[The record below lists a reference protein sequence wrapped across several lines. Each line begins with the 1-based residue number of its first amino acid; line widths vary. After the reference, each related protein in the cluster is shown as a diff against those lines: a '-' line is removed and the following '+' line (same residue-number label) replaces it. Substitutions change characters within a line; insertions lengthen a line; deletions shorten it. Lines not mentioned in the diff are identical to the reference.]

1 MDQSRNDAAQD
12 IPYFLDSD
20 FDILES
26 ILGSVAQTMNQ
37 PQGVS
42 AHDGVQST
50 SAATWNAQSPLG
62 STSQDMH
69 QYPGSSSQSAQQPQG
84 ISAQDREQSTSATTW
99 NAQRSGKRKFRTERD
114 MHQYPGSS
122 SQSTQQHQGISAQ
135 DREQSTSAATWNA
148 PNPLA
153 ATSQNMHQYPGS
165 SSQSAQRYQGISVHD
180 GEQSTGAATWNAPNP
195 LAATS
200 QDMQQYPGSSS
211 QSAQQHQEGISAKN
225 RKKSTRAAPQS
236 AQRSGK
242 RKVRT
247 ERDRLRKAVKLQ
259 DNILLVMENSINA
272 EREKIISVNGM
283 IEAVG
288 IKLQDISLSSGKR
301 LELQEKSR
309 ELRILANELD
319 IRQSEH
325 HHSYI
330 DTKTKCRNANA
341 ALRVFQKN
349 QDLIAKHN
357 FDNEAQVESSPNS
370 LYNIG
375 ILKKQ
380 YDEALEDLE
389 RLHAEQQKI
398 SDAISAPDDDAS
410 KAQRERLENTIQD
423 LKSYSRVAG
432 EILWAYKNTLLIG
445 VWIPTSI
452 DSYIQNFQ
460 I

>member
-1 MDQSRNDAAQD
+1 MKLISFLAIPLLSIAVSAQPPHNPDTQNTNPFPDDDIQEMDQSQNDAAQD

-20 FDILES
+20 FEMLES

-69 QYPGSSSQSAQQPQG
+69 QYSGSSSQSAQ
-84 ISAQDREQSTSATTW
+84 R
-99 NAQRSGKRKFRTERD
+99 
-114 MHQYPGSS
+114 Y
-122 SQSTQQHQGISAQ
+122 QGISAQ

-153 ATSQNMHQYPGS
+153 ATSQYMHQYPGS
-165 SSQSAQRYQGISVHD
+165 SSQSAQQLRS
-180 GEQSTGAATWNAPNP
+180 P

-200 QDMQQYPGSSS
+200 QYMHQYPGSSS
-211 QSAQQHQEGISAKN
+211 QSAQQPRGISAKN
-225 RKKSTRAAPQS
+225 RKKYMRAAPQS
-236 AQRSGK
+236 DQRSGRRRFQVEK
-242 RKVRT
+242 
-247 ERDRLRKAVKLQ
+247 DRLAKAARLQ
-259 DNILLVMENSINA
+259 DNILIVMNSHINS
-272 EREKIISVNGM
+272 EKTYIIGVNGM

-288 IKLQDISLSSGKR
+288 IKLQDTSLSSDKKP
-301 LELQEKSR
+301 ELQEKSR
-309 ELRILANELD
+309 ELTILANELD
-319 IRQSEH
+319 FRQSEKH
-325 HHSYI
+325 QSRI
-330 DTKTKCRNANA
+330 ETKTKRRNANA

-357 FDNEAQVESSPNS
+357 FDNEAKVESSPGS

-389 RLHAEQQKI
+389 KLRAEQKKI

-410 KAQRERLENTIQD
+410 KAQIERLENMIQD

-432 EILWAYKNTLLIG
+432 AIFWEYKNSMLISA
-445 VWIPTSI
+445 WIPTSI
-452 DSYIQNFQ
+452 DLYIQNFQ

>member
-1 MDQSRNDAAQD
+1 MKLISFLAIPLLSIAVSAQPPHNPDTQNTNPFPDDDIQEMDQSQNDAAQD

-20 FDILES
+20 FEMLES

-69 QYPGSSSQSAQQPQG
+69 QYPGSSSQSAQ
-84 ISAQDREQSTSATTW
+84 R
-99 NAQRSGKRKFRTERD
+99 
-114 MHQYPGSS
+114 Y
-122 SQSTQQHQGISAQ
+122 QGISAQ

-153 ATSQNMHQYPGS
+153 ATSQYMHQYPGS
-165 SSQSAQRYQGISVHD
+165 SSQSAQQPQGISAQD
-180 GEQSTGAATWNAPNP
+180 REQSTSAATWNAQSP

-200 QDMQQYPGSSS
+200 QYMHQYPGSSS
-211 QSAQQHQEGISAKN
+211 QSAQQPRGISAKN
-225 RKKSTRAAPQS
+225 RKKYMRAAPQS
-236 AQRSGK
+236 DQRSGRRRFQVEK
-242 RKVRT
+242 
-247 ERDRLRKAVKLQ
+247 DRLAKAARLQ
-259 DNILLVMENSINA
+259 DNILIVMNSHINS
-272 EREKIISVNGM
+272 EKTYIIGVNGM

-288 IKLQDISLSSGKR
+288 IKLQDTSLSSDKKP
-301 LELQEKSR
+301 ELQEKSR
-309 ELRILANELD
+309 ELTILANELD
-319 IRQSEH
+319 FRQSEKH
-325 HHSYI
+325 QSRI
-330 DTKTKCRNANA
+330 ETKTKRRNANA

-357 FDNEAQVESSPNS
+357 FDNEAKVESSPGS

-389 RLHAEQQKI
+389 KLRAEQKKI

-410 KAQRERLENTIQD
+410 KAQIERLENMIQD

-432 EILWAYKNTLLIG
+432 AIFWEYKNSMLISA
-445 VWIPTSI
+445 WIPTSI
-452 DSYIQNFQ
+452 DLYIQNFQ

>member
-1 MDQSRNDAAQD
+1 MKLISFVAIPLLSIAVSAQPPHNPDTQNTNPFPDDDIQEMDQSQNDAAQD

-20 FDILES
+20 FEMLES
-26 ILGSVAQTMNQ
+26 ILGSVAHTMNQ

-42 AHDGVQST
+42 AQDGVQST

-114 MHQYPGSS
+114 MHQYPEIG
-122 SQSTQQHQGISAQ
+122 QRKFRTER
-135 DREQSTSAATWNA
+135 D
-148 PNPLA
+148 
-153 ATSQNMHQYPGS
+153 MHQYPGS
-165 SSQSAQRYQGISVHD
+165 SSQSAQRYQGISAQD
-180 GEQSTGAATWNAPNP
+180 REKSTSAAAWNAPNP
-195 LAATS
+195 LAVTS
-200 QDMQQYPGSSS
+200 QNMHQYPGGSS
-211 QSAQQHQEGISAKN
+211 QSAQQPQGISAQD
-225 RKKSTRAAPQS
+225 RKKYMRAAPQS
-236 AQRSGK
+236 AQGSGK

-247 ERDRLRKAVKLQ
+247 ERDKLRKAVKLQ

-272 EREKIISVNGM
+272 EREKIIGVNGM

-288 IKLQDISLSSGKR
+288 IKLQDTSLSSGKR
-301 LELQEKSR
+301 LGLQEKSR

-319 IRQSEH
+319 IRQSEQ

-341 ALRVFQKN
+341 ALQVFQKN

-357 FDNEAQVESSPNS
+357 FDNEAKVESSPGS

-389 RLHAEQQKI
+389 KLRAEQKKI

-432 EILWAYKNTLLIG
+432 EILWAYKNTQPI
-445 VWIPTSI
+445 
-452 DSYIQNFQ
+452 
-460 I
+460 

>member
-1 MDQSRNDAAQD
+1 M
-12 IPYFLDSD
+12 
-20 FDILES
+20 
-26 ILGSVAQTMNQ
+26 
-37 PQGVS
+37 
-42 AHDGVQST
+42 
-50 SAATWNAQSPLG
+50 
-62 STSQDMH
+62 
-69 QYPGSSSQSAQQPQG
+69 
-84 ISAQDREQSTSATTW
+84 
-99 NAQRSGKRKFRTERD
+99 
-114 MHQYPGSS
+114 
-122 SQSTQQHQGISAQ
+122 
-135 DREQSTSAATWNA
+135 
-148 PNPLA
+148 
-153 ATSQNMHQYPGS
+153 
-165 SSQSAQRYQGISVHD
+165 
-180 GEQSTGAATWNAPNP
+180 
-195 LAATS
+195 
-200 QDMQQYPGSSS
+200 
-211 QSAQQHQEGISAKN
+211 
-225 RKKSTRAAPQS
+225 RAAPQS
-236 AQRSGK
+236 AQGSGK

-247 ERDRLRKAVKLQ
+247 ERDKLRKAVKLQ

-272 EREKIISVNGM
+272 EREKIIGVNGM

-288 IKLQDISLSSGKR
+288 IKLQDTSLSSGKR
-301 LELQEKSR
+301 LGLQEKSR

-319 IRQSEH
+319 IRQSEQ

-341 ALRVFQKN
+341 ALQVFQKN

-357 FDNEAQVESSPNS
+357 FDNEAKVESSPGS

-389 RLHAEQQKI
+389 KLRAEQKKI

-432 EILWAYKNTLLIG
+432 EILWAYKNTQPIG

>member
-1 MDQSRNDAAQD
+1 MKLISFLAIPLLSIAVSAQPPHNPDTQNTNPFPDDDIQEMDQSQNDAAQD

-20 FDILES
+20 FEMLES
-26 ILGSVAQTMNQ
+26 ILGSVAHTMNQ

-84 ISAQDREQSTSATTW
+84 ISAQDREQSTSA
-99 NAQRSGKRKFRTERD
+99 
-114 MHQYPGSS
+114 
-122 SQSTQQHQGISAQ
+122 
-135 DREQSTSAATWNA
+135 ATWIA

-165 SSQSAQRYQGISVHD
+165 SSQSAQQ
-180 GEQSTGAATWNAPNP
+180 P
-195 LAATS
+195 
-200 QDMQQYPGSSS
+200 
-211 QSAQQHQEGISAKN
+211 QEGISAKN
-225 RKKSTRAAPQS
+225 RKKSMRAASQS
-236 AQRSGK
+236 DQRSD
-242 RKVRT
+242 RRRFQT
-247 ERDRLRKAVKLQ
+247 ERDRLVKAVRVQ
-259 DNILLVMENSINA
+259 GNILIVMNSHINS
-272 EREKIISVNGM
+272 EKTHIIGVNGM

-319 IRQSEH
+319 FRQSEKH
-325 HHSYI
+325 QSRI
-330 DTKTKCRNANA
+330 ETMIKRRNANV
-341 ALRVFQKN
+341 ALQVFQKN
-349 QDLIAKHN
+349 RDLIAKHN
-357 FDNEAQVESSPNS
+357 FDNEAKVESSPGS

-389 RLHAEQQKI
+389 KLRAEQKRI
-398 SDAISAPDDDAS
+398 SDAISVPDDVAS
-410 KAQRERLENTIQD
+410 KAQREKLENMIQD
-423 LKSYSRVAG
+423 LKSYSRIAG
-432 EILWAYKNTLLIG
+432 GILWAYKNTQPIG
-445 VWIPTSI
+445 AWIPTSL
-452 DSYIQNFQ
+452 DSYVQDFQ